1 MGSLISI
8 IGALG
13 PLLQQISG
21 ILTQAAAANGAG
33 DKATLDSLHAKAVAL
48 ADSLEPAG
56 PS

>member
-33 DKATLDSLHAKAVAL
+33 DQATLDALHARAL
-48 ADSLEPAG
+48 ALANSLEPAP